1 MRTPFKL
8 MPGISMTA
16 IPRAAR
22 KLAAGALVLALVSG
36 PSLAQNGDREI
47 ENLVDRIIELRA
59 DVEELD
65 SRLQSLKKE
74 HESRMSS
81 LARRE
86 GELTSQREAQKL
98 QIKKL
103 EKKLAD
109 LREQVRKAGVA
120 TEELEPVIVEAIEG
134 MREYVK
140 SSLPFKRGERLASL
154 DKLETQL
161 KNDALEPP
169 RVANRLWSFHA
180 DEVRLTGESGIFRQP
195 IEIGGEERLV
205 DVARLGMM
213 MLYFRTDDEQYGYA
227 TNGADGWSFE
237 YVDASRQRDQVA
249 KLFDSLRKQIRTG
262 YFQLPNPIEMPEA
275 Q

>member
-1 MRTPFKL
+1 MPYKF
-8 MPGISMTA
+8 MPGIPMTA

-22 KLAAGALVLALVSG
+22 RLPAAGALCLALVAG
-36 PSLAQNGDREI
+36 PSMAQDGDREI
-47 ENLVDRIIELRA
+47 ENLVDRIIELRG

-109 LREQVRKAGVA
+109 LREQVREAGVA
-120 TEELEPVIVEAIEG
+120 TEELEPVIVEAIDG
-134 MREYVK
+134 MREYVR

-154 DKLETQL
+154 DELETQL

-180 DEVRLTGESGIFRQP
+180 DEIRLTSESGIFRQP

-227 TNGADGWSFE
+227 TNGANGWSFE
-237 YVDASRQRDQVA
+237 YVDGSRQRDQVA
-249 KLFDSLRKQIRTG
+249 SLFDSLRKQIRTG
-262 YFQLPNPIEMPEA
+262 YFQLPNPIEIPEA